1 MNSIF
6 KVQDL
11 NEKIEDLKTNNKKSI
26 LLSLVREQQKSFS
39 CFFEII
45 VLKR

>member
-11 NEKIEDLKTNNKKSI
+11 NEKIEDLKTNNKKSDFI
-26 LLSLVREQQKSFS
+26 KFN
-39 CFFEII
+39 
-45 VLKR
+45 